1 MSSVGELWEVHEK
14 GLGATCVFDEGLQVP
29 HDPLGPLPV
38 QRVARIGVHPQGGIV
53 YHRRTPLLFL
63 TPRCGGYFGG
73 KVRSIIGDRL
83 MVIFDK
89 QNCFTNGEGG

>member
-1 MSSVGELWEVHEK
+1 MWEVNEK
-14 GLGATCVFDEGLQVP
+14 GLGATRAFDEGLQFP

-38 QRVARIGVHPQGGIV
+38 HQVARIGVRPQGGIG

-89 QNCFTNGEGG
+89 QNCFTSAVNGEGG